1 MYIHRILENPI
12 RNEMNQY
19 PIVAVL
25 GPRQSG
31 KTTIVRAC
39 FPTVPYLNL
48 EDLDT
53 RMLAI
58 QDPRG
63 FLSGLSKGAIID
75 EVQRVP
81 DLFSYLQTHVD
92 KTHETGQFILTGSQ
106 NFLLMENITQSLAG
120 RVSLFKLLP
129 ASLEE
134 LLVLSS
140 FSSLEEALFKG
151 GYPILYQRELNPSR
165 WYQNYL
171 ETYVEKDVRQIQS
184 VEDLGQFSLFIRLC
198 AGRIGQLLNLSSL
211 ANDCGITHTTAKR
224 WISILEASFI
234 IFLLRPYHKNFG
246 KRLVKM
252 PKLYF
257 YDTGLASALLGIQ
270 ESPQLLTHASRGA
283 LFENL
288 VITEIVKHK
297 HNHQKSLECYFW
309 RDNTGNELD
318 CLIENRDSIIALEIK
333 SGKTINRDFFK
344 GLQYWEKLNENQL
357 SKKSLIYGGETQS
370 QYQGVDVI
378 PWLNMAEFLK
388 KTII

>member
-1 MYIHRILENPI
+1 M
-12 RNEMNQY
+12 
-19 PIVAVL
+19 
-25 GPRQSG
+25 
-31 KTTIVRAC
+31 
-39 FPTVPYLNL
+39 
-48 EDLDT
+48 DT
-53 RMLAI
+53 RMLAT

-63 FLSGLSKGAIID
+63 FLGGLSKGAIID

-92 KTHETGQFILTGSQ
+92 KTHETGQFVLTGSQ

-134 LLVLSS
+134 LLSSSS
-140 FSSLEEALFKG
+140 FSSIEEALFRG
-151 GYPILYQRELNPSR
+151 GYPILYQRKLNPAR

-184 VEDLGQFSLFIRLC
+184 IENLWQFSLFIRLC

-270 ESPQLLTHASRGA
+270 ESPQLLIHASRGA

-288 VITEIVKHK
+288 
-297 HNHQKSLECYFW
+297 
-309 RDNTGNELD
+309 
-318 CLIENRDSIIALEIK
+318 IIRFHI
-333 SGKTINRDFFK
+333 
-344 GLQYWEKLNENQL
+344 
-357 SKKSLIYGGETQS
+357 
-370 QYQGVDVI
+370 
-378 PWLNMAEFLK
+378 
-388 KTII
+388 